1 MEAHFKAMKSSRRVV
16 ITGMGAVTPLG
27 NTVDAFWSALLAG
40 QSGVGLT
47 RGFDASAYECR
58 ISAEVREFDATPF
71 FRNPKDARR
80 SDRYVQFAVSAARQA
95 YDDSGLAASSVDL
108 ERIGVLVGSGI
119 GGLSIL
125 EEQHAVLLKSG
136 PRRVSPFMIP
146 MMISNMASGI
156 IAMELG
162 FQGPNFSIASA
173 CATSNHAI
181 GEAWRILR
189 DGDADLMLAGGS
201 EAAITP
207 LGVAGF
213 SSMKALAM
221 RNDEPEKAS
230 RPFDMARNG
239 FVLGEGS
246 GVVVLE
252 EYEHALRR
260 GAHIHAEIIG
270 YGATADAYHL
280 TSPPPDGVGAARAMS
295 VALNKASIQPEEVDY
310 INAHG
315 TSTPQGDIAETRAIK
330 HIFGEH
336 ARRLM
341 ISSTKSMI
349 GHLLG
354 AAGAVELV
362 ACLKTIQTSCVHPTI
377 NLDQPDPEC
386 DLDYVPHQAR
396 KASVRTVMSN
406 SFGFGGHN
414 ACIIARGL

>member
-1 MEAHFKAMKSSRRVV
+1 MNHFRRVV
-16 ITGMGAVTPLG
+16 VTGMGAVTPLG
-27 NTVDAFWSALLAG
+27 NTVDVFWSNLLG
-40 QSGVGLT
+40 SQSGVALT
-47 RGFDASAYECR
+47 QGFDTSAYECK
-58 ISAEVREFDATPF
+58 ISAEVKGFDAAPF

-80 SDRYVQFAVSAARQA
+80 SDRYVQFAVAAARQA
-95 YDDSGLAASSVDL
+95 YDDSKLSDFSIHL
-108 ERIGVLVGSGI
+108 ERVGVLVGSGI

-125 EEQHAVLLKSG
+125 EEQHKALIQSG

-146 MMISNMASGI
+146 MMISNIASGI

-181 GEAWRILR
+181 GEACRILR
-189 DGDADLMLAGGS
+189 DGDADIMFAGGS

-221 RNDEPEKAS
+221 RNEEPQKAS
-230 RPFDMARNG
+230 RPFDVARNG

-252 EYEHALRR
+252 EYEHAKRR
-260 GAHIHAEIIG
+260 GAQIYGEIIG

-280 TSPPPDGVGAARAMS
+280 TSPPPEGAGAARAMKM
-295 VALNKASIQPEEVDY
+295 ALNRAGIQPEEVDY

-315 TSTPQGDIAETRAIK
+315 TSTPQGDVAETKAIK
-330 HIFGEH
+330 HIFGNH
-336 ARRLM
+336 AARLM

-362 ACLKTIQTSCVHPTI
+362 ACLKTMETSRVHPTI

-396 KASVRTVMSN
+396 QASVRTVMSN

-414 ACIIARGL
+414 ACIIVRKV